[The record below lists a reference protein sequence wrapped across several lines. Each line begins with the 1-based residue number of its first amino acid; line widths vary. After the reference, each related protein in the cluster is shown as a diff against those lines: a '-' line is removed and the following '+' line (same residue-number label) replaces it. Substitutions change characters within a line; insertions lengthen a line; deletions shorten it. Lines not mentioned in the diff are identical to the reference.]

1 MRVGLAAASAS
12 PLERYSPPSYS
23 RSRAS
28 RGNFRKVL
36 AVAGQG
42 GDAAFPRD
50 EARRSIAGFRDMAE
64 SALRTQ
70 FPGPKRKIFLAGTVE
85 NSSLR
90 RLLLL
95 PAKTVVVLY
104 VVLDSIV
111 TPVVRPLLG
120 WVARLRFV
128 IRLQDIVA
136 ALPPY
141 AILVLLAVPFAFA
154 EPAKIYAL
162 YLMTEGHFS
171 TGLVT
176 ISMAYLVSLLVVER
190 IYHAGREKLKTIPWF
205 AKLMDW
211 LTGIRDRLLAWARAT
226 RVWAF
231 SVKLKRTARALA
243 AKLRLRF
250 RAG

>member
-1 MRVGLAAASAS
+1 M
-12 PLERYSPPSYS
+12 
-23 RSRAS
+23 
-28 RGNFRKVL
+28 
-36 AVAGQG
+36 
-42 GDAAFPRD
+42 
-50 EARRSIAGFRDMAE
+50 ARTD
-64 SALRTQ
+64 
-70 FPGPKRKIFLAGTVE
+70 K
-85 NSSLR
+85 NSSIRGLF
-90 RLLLL
+90 LL
-95 PAKTVVVLY
+95 PAKAVVILY
-104 VVLDSIV
+104 VVLDGIV

-162 YLMTEGHFS
+162 YLMAEGQLA
-171 TGLVT
+171 TGLLT
-176 ISMAYLVSLLVVER
+176 ISMAYLVSLLIVER
-190 IYHAGREKLKTIPWF
+190 IYHAGRMKLATIPWF

-211 LTGIRDRLLAWARAT
+211 LIGIRDRLLAWARAT

-231 SVKLKRTARALA
+231 SVKLKQNARALA

>member
-1 MRVGLAAASAS
+1 LA
-12 PLERYSPPSYS
+12 
-23 RSRAS
+23 
-28 RGNFRKVL
+28 
-36 AVAGQG
+36 
-42 GDAAFPRD
+42 
-50 EARRSIAGFRDMAE
+50 
-64 SALRTQ
+64 RTD
-70 FPGPKRKIFLAGTVE
+70 E

-95 PAKTVVVLY
+95 PAKAVVILY
-104 VVLDSIV
+104 VVLDGIV
-111 TPVVRPLLG
+111 TPVVRPLLA
-120 WVARLRFV
+120 WVARLQFV

-141 AILVLLAVPFAFA
+141 AILALLSVPFAVA

-162 YLMTEGHFS
+162 YLMTEGQLV

-176 ISMAYLVSLLVVER
+176 ISMAYLVSLVVVER
-190 IYHAGREKLKTIPWF
+190 IYHAGRMKLATIPWF
-205 AKLMDW
+205 AELMNW

-226 RVWAF
+226 RIWAF
-231 SVKLKRTARALA
+231 SVKLKRNARALA

>member
-1 MRVGLAAASAS
+1 M
-12 PLERYSPPSYS
+12 
-23 RSRAS
+23 
-28 RGNFRKVL
+28 
-36 AVAGQG
+36 
-42 GDAAFPRD
+42 
-50 EARRSIAGFRDMAE
+50 ARTD
-64 SALRTQ
+64 
-70 FPGPKRKIFLAGTVE
+70 E

-90 RLLLL
+90 RLLLS
-95 PAKTVVVLY
+95 PAKAVVILY
-104 VVLDSIV
+104 VVLDGIV

-141 AILVLLAVPFAFA
+141 AILALLAVPFAFA

-162 YLMTEGHFS
+162 YLMTEGHFA

-190 IYHAGREKLKTIPWF
+190 IYHAGRMKLATIPWF

-226 RVWAF
+226 RIWAF
-231 SVKLKRTARALA
+231 SAKLKRNARALA

>member
-1 MRVGLAAASAS
+1 LA
-12 PLERYSPPSYS
+12 
-23 RSRAS
+23 
-28 RGNFRKVL
+28 
-36 AVAGQG
+36 
-42 GDAAFPRD
+42 
-50 EARRSIAGFRDMAE
+50 
-64 SALRTQ
+64 RTD
-70 FPGPKRKIFLAGTVE
+70 E

-90 RLLLL
+90 RLFLL
-95 PAKTVVVLY
+95 PAKAVVVLY
-104 VVLDSIV
+104 VILDGIV
-111 TPVVRPLLG
+111 KPAVRPLLG

-136 ALPPY
+136 ALSPY

-162 YLMTEGHFS
+162 YLMTEGDFAA
-171 TGLVT
+171 GLVT
-176 ISMAYLVSLLVVER
+176 ISMAYLVSILIVER
-190 IYHAGREKLKTIPWF
+190 IYHAGRMKLATIPWF
-205 AKLMDW
+205 AKFMDW

-231 SVKLKRTARALA
+231 SVKLKQNARAFA

>member
-1 MRVGLAAASAS
+1 LA
-12 PLERYSPPSYS
+12 
-23 RSRAS
+23 
-28 RGNFRKVL
+28 
-36 AVAGQG
+36 
-42 GDAAFPRD
+42 
-50 EARRSIAGFRDMAE
+50 
-64 SALRTQ
+64 RTD
-70 FPGPKRKIFLAGTVE
+70 E

-95 PAKTVVVLY
+95 PAKAVVILY
-104 VVLDSIV
+104 VVLDGIV

-141 AILVLLAVPFAFA
+141 AILALLSVPFAVA

-162 YLMTEGHFS
+162 YLITEGQLV

-176 ISMAYLVSLLVVER
+176 ISMAYLVSLVVVER
-190 IYHAGREKLKTIPWF
+190 IYHAGRMKLATILWF
-205 AKLMDW
+205 AELMDW

-226 RVWAF
+226 RIWAF
-231 SVKLKRTARALA
+231 SVKLKRNARALA

>member
-1 MRVGLAAASAS
+1 MGGLGY
-12 PLERYSPPSYS
+12 L
-23 RSRAS
+23 
-28 RGNFRKVL
+28 VL
-36 AVAGQG
+36 AVAGQS
-42 GDAAFPRD
+42 GDATFPCVD
-50 EARRSIAGFRDMAE
+50 AALNFRRQRG
-64 SALRTQ
+64 T
-70 FPGPKRKIFLAGTVE
+70 IFLARPDEKST
-85 NSSLR
+85 LR

-95 PAKTVVVLY
+95 PAKAIVVLY
-104 VVLDSIV
+104 VVLDGIV
-111 TPVVRPLLG
+111 KPVVRPLLG

-128 IRLQDIVA
+128 IRVQDIVA
-136 ALPPY
+136 ALSPY

-162 YLMTEGHFS
+162 YLITEGHFA

-176 ISMAYLVSLLVVER
+176 ISMAYLVSLLIVER
-190 IYHAGREKLKTIPWF
+190 IYHAGRMKLATIPWF

-231 SVKLKRTARALA
+231 SVKLKRNARALA

>member
-1 MRVGLAAASAS
+1 MPGESGTV
-12 PLERYSPPSYS
+12 
-23 RSRAS
+23 
-28 RGNFRKVL
+28 V
-36 AVAGQG
+36 
-42 GDAAFPRD
+42 DAALKFRSQRGTIILARTD
-50 EARRSIAGFRDMAE
+50 E
-64 SALRTQ
+64 
-70 FPGPKRKIFLAGTVE
+70 K
-85 NSSLR
+85 SSLR

-95 PAKTVVVLY
+95 PAKAVVILY
-104 VVLDSIV
+104 VVLDGII

-141 AILVLLAVPFAFA
+141 AILVLLAVPLAFA

-162 YLMTEGHFS
+162 YLMTEGQLVS
-171 TGLVT
+171 GLVT

-190 IYHAGREKLKTIPWF
+190 IYYAGRTKLKTILWF

-226 RVWAF
+226 RIWAF
-231 SVKLKRTARALA
+231 SVKLKRNARALA

>member
-1 MRVGLAAASAS
+1 LV
-12 PLERYSPPSYS
+12 
-23 RSRAS
+23 
-28 RGNFRKVL
+28 
-36 AVAGQG
+36 
-42 GDAAFPRD
+42 
-50 EARRSIAGFRDMAE
+50 
-64 SALRTQ
+64 RTD
-70 FPGPKRKIFLAGTVE
+70 E
-85 NSSLR
+85 NSRVR

-95 PAKTVVVLY
+95 PAKAVVVLY
-104 VVLDSIV
+104 FVLDGIV

-120 WVARLRFV
+120 WVASLRFV

-141 AILVLLAVPFAFA
+141 AILVLLAIPFAFA

-162 YLMTEGHFS
+162 YLMTKGHFA

-190 IYHAGREKLKTIPWF
+190 IYHAGRAKLKTIPWF

-211 LTGIRDRLLAWARAT
+211 LTGIRDRLLAWAQTT
-226 RVWAF
+226 RVRAF
-231 SVKLKRTARALA
+231 SVKLKQNARALA

>member
-1 MRVGLAAASAS
+1 MTTT
-12 PLERYSPPSYS
+12 
-23 RSRAS
+23 
-28 RGNFRKVL
+28 
-36 AVAGQG
+36 
-42 GDAAFPRD
+42 D
-50 EARRSIAGFRDMAE
+50 EH
-64 SALRTQ
+64 
-70 FPGPKRKIFLAGTVE
+70 
-85 NSSLR
+85 SSLR
-90 RLLLL
+90 RVFLF
-95 PAKTVVVLY
+95 PAKAVVVLY
-104 VVLDSIV
+104 VVLDGII
-111 TPVVRPLLG
+111 TPVVRPLVG

-162 YLMTEGHFS
+162 YLMTGGKFVA
-171 TGLVT
+171 GLVT

-190 IYHAGREKLKTIPWF
+190 IYHAGRKKLKTIPWF

-231 SVKLKRTARALA
+231 SVQVKLAARAFV
-243 AKLRLRF
+243 AKLRLHF

>member
-1 MRVGLAAASAS
+1 LA
-12 PLERYSPPSYS
+12 
-23 RSRAS
+23 
-28 RGNFRKVL
+28 
-36 AVAGQG
+36 
-42 GDAAFPRD
+42 
-50 EARRSIAGFRDMAE
+50 
-64 SALRTQ
+64 RTD
-70 FPGPKRKIFLAGTVE
+70 E

-90 RLLLL
+90 RLFLLA
-95 PAKTVVVLY
+95 AKAVVVLY
-104 VVLDSIV
+104 VVLDGIV

-141 AILVLLAVPFAFA
+141 AILALLAVPLAVA

-162 YLMTEGHFS
+162 YLMTEGQLV
-171 TGLVT
+171 TGLGT

-190 IYHAGREKLKTIPWF
+190 IYYAGRIKLATIPWF

-211 LTGIRDRLLAWARAT
+211 LIGVRDRLLAWARAT
-226 RVWAF
+226 RIWAFSVKF
-231 SVKLKRTARALA
+231 SVKLKRNARALA

>member
-1 MRVGLAAASAS
+1 MSAT
-12 PLERYSPPSYS
+12 
-23 RSRAS
+23 
-28 RGNFRKVL
+28 G
-36 AVAGQG
+36 
-42 GDAAFPRD
+42 
-50 EARRSIAGFRDMAE
+50 
-64 SALRTQ
+64 
-70 FPGPKRKIFLAGTVE
+70 E
-85 NSSLR
+85 NSGLR

-95 PAKTVVVLY
+95 PAKAVVVLY
-104 VVLDSIV
+104 LVLDGIV

-141 AILVLLAVPFAFA
+141 AILVLLAIPFAFA

-162 YLMTEGHFS
+162 YLMAEGQFV
-171 TGLVT
+171 TGVVT
-176 ISMAYLVSLLVVER
+176 ISMAYLVSLVVIER
-190 IYHAGREKLKTIPWF
+190 IYHAGRAKLKTIPWF
-205 AKLMDW
+205 AHLIDW

-226 RVWAF
+226 RIWAF
-231 SVKLKRTARALA
+231 SIKLKQSARALA

>member
-1 MRVGLAAASAS
+1 M
-12 PLERYSPPSYS
+12 
-23 RSRAS
+23 
-28 RGNFRKVL
+28 
-36 AVAGQG
+36 
-42 GDAAFPRD
+42 
-50 EARRSIAGFRDMAE
+50 
-64 SALRTQ
+64 
-70 FPGPKRKIFLAGTVE
+70 AGTVE

-190 IYHAGREKLKTIPWF
+190 IYHAGRAKLKTIPWF
-205 AKLMDW
+205 AKLIDW